1 MGVLIPLLLILFC
14 CLYIW
19 RACDGF
25 EIASEYIGRNL
36 SDGVRGGTINAI
48 SSSLP
53 ELFTTLIA
61 LFVMSDTD
69 GFSVG
74 IGTTAGSALFNGMII
89 PAACILT
96 VVGTVV
102 LGKRVVSV
110 NVSTKVLLRDGLSLI
125 ACEFILILVI
135 SGSQLH
141 WWQGLVLVGLYLAYL
156 AMMLLTMKRAEA
168 VTGSEIESASPDEQ
182 TDRDESRDT
191 AEDQQPMGPVGRAFY
206 WLSGGPLMD
215 LERWFVKDH
224 HRKQIQNESWN
235 GWPLL
240 LGSVTVIAAACWLL
254 VTACEWL
261 GTGSGNVAH
270 PSYELFGHVFQGL
283 GMPTMFVAVIF
294 ASMATSVPDTVM
306 SIRDARD
313 GDYDD
318 AVANA
323 LGSNIFDICF
333 ALGFPLFLFTLIHGS
348 IQMNPEVI
356 AQSGELRLLLF
367 VLTILGFLVYYVGKR
382 GTAADG
388 TSYVEMKRGK
398 ALLLLAIYV
407 LFVFYI
413 VARGEDAAWAQAVS
427 EQLQK
432 VLTLLPKIG

>member
-1 MGVLIPLLLILFC
+1 MGIVIPLVLILFC
-14 CLYIW
+14 CLFIW

-25 EIASEYIGRNL
+25 ELASEYIGRNL
-36 SDGVRGGTINAI
+36 SEGVRGGTINAI

-61 LFVMSDTD
+61 LFVLSDTD

-89 PAACILT
+89 PAACILS
-96 VVGTVV
+96 VVGAVV
-102 LGKRVVSV
+102 LGKRVTSV

-135 SGSQLH
+135 SGTSLH
-141 WWQGLVLVGLYLAYL
+141 WWQGLVL
-156 AMMLLTMKRAEA
+156 MLLYATYLTYMLMSMKQAGESDENGDDETDGEKEAE
-168 VTGSEIESASPDEQ
+168 EEDEEAPAGIVA
-182 TDRDESRDT
+182 TI
-191 AEDQQPMGPVGRAFY
+191 FY
-206 WLSGGPLMD
+206 WLSGGPILD
-215 LERWFVKDH
+215 LERWLVREH
-224 HRKQIQNESWN
+224 HRTHMENGTWN

-240 LGSVTVIAAACWLL
+240 LCSTSIIGGTCWLL
-254 VTACEWL
+254 VKACEWL
-261 GTGSGNVAH
+261 GTGPGNVGH
-270 PSYELFGHVFQGL
+270 PGYELFGQQFEGL

-294 ASMATSVPDTVM
+294 ASMATSVPDTVI

-348 IQMNPEVI
+348 IQMSPDVVQ
-356 AQSGELRLLLF
+356 QSGELRLLLLF
-367 VLTILGFLVYYVGKR
+367 LTVIGFMVYYFGKKKTAEN
-382 GTAADG
+382 GT
-388 TSYVEMKRGK
+388 TYVEMKRGK
-398 ALLLLAIYV
+398 ALLLLTIYV
-407 LFVFYI
+407 VFVIYI
-413 VARGEDAAWAQAVS
+413 VCRGENAAWAEQVS
-427 EQLQK
+427 QRLQSIID
-432 VLTLLPKIG
+432 VLPKMQ